1 MTPEDVQSPETPA
14 APKSNVIHPA
24 RPLHRKYVEP
34 ILYLADR
41 MAESDK
47 QLAAAERRM
56 VDELAVNAKVKDMRR
71 QKWYRDLNDK
81 TACERLDIDAAK
93 LGALVVLTLVLKS
106 DVKKK
111 PEEHTYF
118 SRIRTQLGAPPI
130 VVPVDVESHRKL
142 ALEYIGG

>member
-1 MTPEDVQSPETPA
+1 MATDESLTPEQPA
-14 APKSNVIHPA
+14 APKSSVIHPA

-47 QLAAAERRM
+47 ELAAAERRM
-56 VDELAVNAKVKDMRR
+56 VDFLADNAREKDFRR
-71 QKWYRDLNDK
+71 QKWYRDLSDK
-81 TACERLDIDAAK
+81 VACERLDIDAAK

-106 DVKKK
+106 DVKKR

-118 SRIRTQLGAPPI
+118 TRIRSQLGAPPI
-130 VVPVDVESHRKL
+130 VVPVDLEAHRKL

>member
-1 MTPEDVQSPETPA
+1 MAMDEANSQETPA

-56 VDELAVNAKVKDMRR
+56 VDLLADNAKVKDFRR
-71 QKWYRDLNDK
+71 QKWYRELNDK

-106 DVKKK
+106 DIKKK
-111 PEEHTYF
+111 PEEHGYF
-118 SRIRTQLGAPPI
+118 SRIRALIGAPPI
-130 VVPVDVESHRKL
+130 VVPVDLESHRKL

>member
-1 MTPEDVQSPETPA
+1 MASEDAQGTETPQ

-47 QLAAAERRM
+47 ELAAAERRM
-56 VDELAVNAKVKDMRR
+56 VDYLAENARVKDFRR
-71 QKWYRDLNDK
+71 QKWYRELNDK
-81 TACERLDIDAAK
+81 AACERLDIDTAK

-111 PEEHTYF
+111 PEEHSYF
-118 SRIRTQLGAPPI
+118 TRIRALLGAPPV
-130 VVPVDVESHRKL
+130 VVPADLEAHRKL

>member
-1 MTPEDVQSPETPA
+1 MATDESTAPEQPA

-47 QLAAAERRM
+47 ELAAAERRT
-56 VDELAVNAKVKDMRR
+56 VDYLAENAKAKDFRR
-71 QKWYRDLNDK
+71 QKWYRELSDK
-81 TACERLDIDAAK
+81 SACERLDIDAAK
-93 LGALVVLTLVLKS
+93 LGALVVLTLVLKA
-106 DVKKK
+106 DVKKR

-118 SRIRTQLGAPPI
+118 TRIRTLLGAPPI
-130 VVPVDVESHRKL
+130 VVPVDLESHRKL
-142 ALEYIGG
+142 ALAYIGG

>member
-1 MTPEDVQSPETPA
+1 MTPDDAQAPETAA
-14 APKSNVIHPA
+14 APKSNIIHPA

-56 VDELAVNAKVKDMRR
+56 VDELAANAKVKDMRR

-93 LGALVVLTLVLKS
+93 LGALVVLTLVLKA
-106 DVKKK
+106 DIKKK
-111 PEEHTYF
+111 PDEHSYF
-118 SRIRTQLGAPPI
+118 TRIRTQLDAPPI
-130 VVPVDVESHRKL
+130 VVPVDIDAHRKL
-142 ALEYIGG
+142 ALAYIGG